1 MPKKVVYHYAF
12 LQIFSLLVSTMFL
25 LCDMGRFRN
34 GSISIFFLNVLSEFA
49 VANVLAISV
58 YFSLQPNL
66 SWLLLLYFHLVLSF
80 GCLNSFVIS
89 TINQSKSCIIE
100 WIALLPDTEKV
111 PGLERSCLMETAA
124 FSTWILHIGLYNNME
139 AAVEDSEHVTTPG
152 SSINVLAIEEA
163 HRLDEERVVASRDGA
178 QDDLEFPSM
187 RTASPFYPALPRAE
201 INQSDHRPSNCV
213 KPSGQV
219 HMASLVMPINKTHSM
234 NDSELRQWRA
244 GIAGFNSNKVLGGQ
258 RRAPEEGNQKLQQLT
273 HSEVK
278 NTWII

>member
-80 GCLNSFVIS
+80 RMSQFIRHLHH
-89 TINQSKSCIIE
+89 QSVRSCIIE
-100 WIALLPDTEKV
+100 WIALLPDTEKYPV
-111 PGLERSCLMETAA
+111 LERSCLMETAA
-124 FSTWILHIGLYNNME
+124 FSTWIL
-139 AAVEDSEHVTTPG
+139 AFSF
-152 SSINVLAIEEA
+152 
-163 HRLDEERVVASRDGA
+163 DENGFALLSC
-178 QDDLEFPSM
+178 
-187 RTASPFYPALPRAE
+187 LPRAE

-213 KPSGQV
+213 KPNGQV

-234 NDSELRQWRA
+234 NDSELRQWQA